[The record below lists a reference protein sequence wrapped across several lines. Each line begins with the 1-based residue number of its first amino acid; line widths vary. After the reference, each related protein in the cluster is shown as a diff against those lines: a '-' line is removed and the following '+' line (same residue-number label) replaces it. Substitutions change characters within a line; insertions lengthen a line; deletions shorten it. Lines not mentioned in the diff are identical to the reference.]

1 MADVPI
7 GGGARIQVRVDPEP
21 SPDHAPPRRRP
32 VYSYENYWRDL
43 HDRKDLSAVGHSA
56 LPADVNRWIYRSI
69 RRNLGRF
76 VRRHKLTATGSG
88 RMLEI
93 GVGTGYWLDFWQE
106 HGWTVDG
113 CDLVPAVVEALQ
125 QEHPAGRFWP
135 ADVSSPNGVLAQS
148 DGLAEAGYELVT
160 ATSVLL
166 HVTADDAFDRALA
179 NAAGAVKPGGHLLL
193 VEPALTI
200 NKKQP
205 RYDPS
210 RSSRARLLRSYQK
223 PLRKLGLRLVAVAPT
238 TVLAANP
245 LEASSKKKL
254 NRYHAW
260 WRLVANS
267 KKHPLMARV
276 LGPAMFA
283 LDAILMH
290 TKEAPTSKIL
300 LFRRKRLTAAR

>member
-1 MADVPI
+1 
-7 GGGARIQVRVDPEP
+7 
-21 SPDHAPPRRRP
+21 
-32 VYSYENYWRDL
+32 
-43 HDRKDLSAVGHSA
+43 
-56 LPADVNRWIYRSI
+56 
-69 RRNLGRF
+69 
-76 VRRHKLTATGSG
+76 
-88 RMLEI
+88 MLEI

-179 NAAGAVKPGGHLLL
+179 NAAGAVKPGGYLLL

-245 LEASSKKKL
+245 LEASSK
-254 NRYHAW
+254 R
-260 WRLVANS
+260 S
-267 KKHPLMARV
+267 
-276 LGPAMFA
+276 
-283 LDAILMH
+283 
-290 TKEAPTSKIL
+290 
-300 LFRRKRLTAAR
+300 